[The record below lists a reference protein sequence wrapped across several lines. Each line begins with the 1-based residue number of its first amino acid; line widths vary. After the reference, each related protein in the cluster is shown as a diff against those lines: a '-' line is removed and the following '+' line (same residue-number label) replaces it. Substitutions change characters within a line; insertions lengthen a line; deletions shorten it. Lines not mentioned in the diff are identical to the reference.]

1 MSELISLYWGDD
13 YLNKERQLQMKDAQ
27 DVSTNISVFFSP
39 ETLIKV
45 LNALNQFKKISGL
58 KMSDYEYQSLAIH
71 LTIAIERIKRN
82 EVIKFSSKNSVLEK
96 NTLIL
101 IKVIEKEFG
110 IKLPKDEK
118 QYLNIHILAIQSSLT
133 TNE

>member
-1 MSELISLYWGDD
+1 M
-13 YLNKERQLQMKDAQ
+13 
-27 DVSTNISVFFSP
+27 
-39 ETLIKV
+39 IKV

-96 NTLIL
+96 KHAYFNQGYRKRIW
-101 IKVIEKEFG
+101 
-110 IKLPKDEK
+110 
-118 QYLNIHILAIQSSLT
+118 N
-133 TNE
+133 